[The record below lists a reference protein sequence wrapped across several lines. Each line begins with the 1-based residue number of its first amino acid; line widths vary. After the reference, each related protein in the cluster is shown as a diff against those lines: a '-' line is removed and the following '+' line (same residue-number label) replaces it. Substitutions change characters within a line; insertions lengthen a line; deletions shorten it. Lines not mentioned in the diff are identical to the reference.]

1 MIGVLK
7 KDSVPWSWKSNGVRN
22 FKWFLFLADFHSMW
36 LMGRVLR
43 DCCAFFMRRSFGSDK
58 LYWTVFSE
66 YVQKLVT
73 DGETAVEFFIEGTR
87 SRTAKS
93 LMPKFGKV
101 ANRFIRGESILLH
114 CKG

>member
-1 MIGVLK
+1 
-7 KDSVPWSWKSNGVRN
+7 
-22 FKWFLFLADFHSMW
+22 LFLSDFHSMW

-73 DGETAVEFFIEGTR
+73 DGEAPIEFFIEGTR

-93 LMPKFGKV
+93 LMPKFGKD
-101 ANRFIRGESILLH
+101 ANSSVRQESILLH
-114 CKG
+114 CVG

>member
-1 MIGVLK
+1 
-7 KDSVPWSWKSNGVRN
+7 
-22 FKWFLFLADFHSMW
+22 MW

-66 YVQKLVT
+66 YVQKLVI
-73 DGETAVEFFIEGTR
+73 DGEAPVEFFIEGTR

-93 LMPKFGKV
+93 LMPKFGKD
-101 ANRFIRGESILLH
+101 ANRFIRGESISLLSQ
-114 CKG
+114 GGYEV